1 MYLRISTGEDNPY
14 YTSISAHRV
23 KCDEFCGAKQE
34 RILPGRSRHPRG
46 VARKMPAMVLFAF
59 ADAEHFST
67 AGWTHALGSR
77 SAVFHC
83 NFLWVFHFFFGFT
96 FHTISLHLFPPL
108 IFLKPATRF
117 SQSQHYDQIVRAFFL
132 IMDKRKIRMIC
143 LKLRKNKSYT
153 ENNRFGNKI
162 KVIR

>member
-1 MYLRISTGEDNPY
+1 ML
-14 YTSISAHRV
+14 TSY
-23 KCDEFCGAKQE
+23 
-34 RILPGRSRHPRG
+34 SRHPRG
-46 VARKMPAMVLFAF
+46 VARKMPTMVLFAF

-77 SAVFHC
+77 PAVFHR
-83 NFLWVFHFFFGFT
+83 NFLWIFHFFFGFT

-108 IFLKPATRF
+108 ILLKTAKRF
-117 SQSQHYDQIVRAFFL
+117 SQSKHYDQIVRAFFL
-132 IMDKRKIRMIC
+132 IMDKRKIRTIC

-162 KVIR
+162 KVNR